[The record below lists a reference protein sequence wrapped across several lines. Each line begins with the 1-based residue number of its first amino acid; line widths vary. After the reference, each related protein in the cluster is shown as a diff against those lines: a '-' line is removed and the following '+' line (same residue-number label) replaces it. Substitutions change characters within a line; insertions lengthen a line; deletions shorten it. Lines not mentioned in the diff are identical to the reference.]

1 MLAKSIDLLL
11 FLLVV
16 ATVALVAYKAIQLF
30 LGERW
35 LKRPAPAALATRNHP
50 HYAATGVASL
60 AQRKVAVDEELE
72 RLEGG
77 MAAMATLASAAP
89 FIGLMGTVLHI
100 VAALA
105 RISGAS
111 LDISLISG
119 PIATALNSTLV
130 GLASAVPAAI
140 AYNMFSRR
148 IQVMDNA
155 ARRVFEREAAEEGSK

>member
-1 MLAKSIDLLL
+1 MLAKSIDILL

-16 ATVALVAYKAIQLF
+16 ATVALVVFKTIQLF
-30 LGERW
+30 AGERW
-35 LKRPAPAALATRNHP
+35 LKRALPATLADRNHP
-50 HYAATGVASL
+50 HYAREGAPLL
-60 AQRKVAVDEELE
+60 AERKVAVDEELE

-100 VAALA
+100 VAALS

-148 IQVMDNA
+148 IQVLDNA
-155 ARRVFEREAAEEGSK
+155 ARRIFEREAADRGQA

>member
-1 MLAKSIDLLL
+1 MLAKSIDILL
-11 FLLVV
+11 FFLVV
-16 ATVALVAYKAIQLF
+16 ATVALVAYKAIQLYR
-30 LGERW
+30 GPRW
-35 LKRPAPAALATRNHP
+35 LKRPFPAELAEAGTVP
-50 HYAATGVASL
+50 ATAAATV
-60 AQRKVAVDEELE
+60 QRKMVVDEELE

-77 MAAMATLASAAP
+77 MAALATLAAAAP

-100 VAALA
+100 VDALS
-105 RISGAS
+105 RISGAN

-148 IQVMDNA
+148 IQVLDNA
-155 ARRVFEREAAEEGSK
+155 ARRVFEREAAVEPGK

>member
-11 FLLVV
+11 FFLVV
-16 ATVALVAYKAIQLF
+16 ATVALVAYKAVQLYF
-30 LGERW
+30 GERL
-35 LKRPAPAALATRNHP
+35 LKRPVPATLAAPQPGAGDRSM
-50 HYAATGVASL
+50 VE
-60 AQRKVAVDEELE
+60 RKVAVDEELE

-77 MAAMATLASAAP
+77 MAAMATLAAAAP

-100 VAALA
+100 VAALS

-130 GLASAVPAAI
+130 GLGSAVPAAI

-148 IQVMDNA
+148 IQVLDNA
-155 ARRVFEREAAEEGSK
+155 ARRAFEREAAKDATK